1 MRGSGVL
8 PPLGV
13 PRPHPLRRSSGKG
26 VGGDIP
32 NPTHWSPGNPAAGR
46 PFLPLPT
53 SDAAPGGV
61 PGMVPPLRILPWGSC
76 SKPCVPAEASGGCT
90 VLRPTPPPL
99 PSSARREQSYGS
111 GLSPVG
117 GGRCSPL
124 PSFARLKQSLPK
136 SCTKKT
142 RAQYDW
148 TPSDFNV
155 KGLAQVFEVLPFVR
169 TRTSVLSPC
178 VCSICTHRPLNVL
191 SGETSSDFDVVPLQ
205 FTEYCRSAIF
215 GLRKRGTTTLAVA
228 CTDWQR

>member
-61 PGMVPPLRILPWGSC
+61 PGMVPPPQNLALGVLLQALR
-76 SKPCVPAEASGGCT
+76 ASGGFGWVHGPPPYT
-90 VLRPTPPPL
+90 PPL